1 MPIVLIT
8 KLILHKKLNDIN
20 LTEKLKFFNKF
31 SLLHN
36 IKSDLKINIYL
47 YIKLSDFYKMK
58 RKLKL
63 NTSKMIKKV
72 KCMIL

>member
-8 KLILHKKLNDIN
+8 KLILHKKLSDIN

-36 IKSDLKINIYL
+36 IKSGLKINIYL